1 MGKRRTAMEQIAI
14 VTGGTGG
21 IGLAT
26 AQALG
31 QAGVKV
37 YTLSRKPGGDST
49 FAHLCADVSDEGQV
63 RRAVEEVLSRE
74 GKIDLL
80 VNCAGFGISGAV
92 EFTHSADAHRQM
104 EVNLFG
110 TDNLCRAIL
119 PVMRRPGKGRIV
131 NVSSM
136 AAPLPIPFQAWYS
149 VSKAAIN
156 AYTGALINEVRP
168 YGVSLCAVMPGD
180 IRTGFTAARKKSDAG
195 DDAYGGRIARSVARM
210 ERDEKHGMDPA
221 AAGRAIARIALK
233 RRVKPLYAIGG
244 EYKLFA
250 LLAKLLPCGAVSRIL
265 GRMYAGK

>member
-1 MGKRRTAMEQIAI
+1 MKQIAI

-26 AQALG
+26 ARALA

-37 YTLSRKPGGDST
+37 YTLSRKCSDSPA
-49 FAHLCADVSDEGQV
+49 FAHLSADVSCEEQVRSAVGQV
-63 RRAVEEVLSRE
+63 LAQE
-74 GKIDLL
+74 GRVDLL
-80 VNCAGFGISGAV
+80 VNCAGYGISGAV
-92 EFTHSADAHRQM
+92 EFTQREDAHRQM

-110 TDNLCRAIL
+110 TDNLCRAVL
-119 PVMRRPGKGRIV
+119 PAMRRQGRGRIV

-149 VSKAAIN
+149 VSKAAVN

-180 IRTGFTAARKKSDAG
+180 IRTGFTAARKKDAQG
-195 DDAYGGRIARSVARM
+195 DDAYGGRISRSVAKM
-210 ERDEKHGMDPA
+210 ERDERGGMDPEV
-221 AAGRAIARIALK
+221 AGRAIARIALK
-233 RRVKPLYAIGG
+233 KRVKPLYAIGG

-250 LLAKLLPCGAVSRIL
+250 LLARLLPCGAVSRIL
-265 GRMYAGK
+265 GWMYAGK